1 MGKVLAAAVPEY
13 GTVQVFLI
21 GEGDVS
27 VWSRKM
33 TLLLTTFARR
43 DEWTSEFE
51 ARVSVRNEN

>member
-21 GEGDVS
+21 GGGDVS

-33 TLLLTTFARR
+33 TWLLTTFARR
-43 DEWTSEFE
+43 DEWTSLR
-51 ARVSVRNEN
+51 RV